1 MTIKDELIDY
11 AHDCITGKILSGEK
25 HIWAC
30 KRFLLD
36 LDRVGTVDFPYIWDD
51 NEAKKI
57 VSWFGY
63 LKHTKGILAGQ
74 FIQLT
79 TWQKFSLCQL
89 YGWRH
94 KDTGYKRFKK
104 YFKEVARKNAKSQ
117 EEAGVILYEIA
128 TQSTKNVEIYEGY
141 CAGTK
146 REQSKIIFTE
156 CGNLLKG
163 SPLRSKFKITRDKII
178 HKKTG
183 SFLKPLSK
191 EDGQK
196 GDGTNPAILVLDE
209 YHQHATT
216 EFYDLGIGA
225 NTKESLLMIIT
236 TAGMDLTY
244 PCYTQEYEYCSNI
257 LNPNVDIENDEY
269 FVDICEVDKGDDID
283 NSEIWKKANPL
294 RMTYQN
300 GIDKIKGEYKIAKD
314 IPEKLPA
321 FLTKCLNIWV
331 QQTENGYM
339 DIGKWKA
346 CEVPSIPYNLRG
358 RSVYVGFDMSAKID
372 LTSVSFVIPIQT
384 DATDK
389 QGKKIVKYIVFSHSF
404 VPNKEKLH
412 ERTIKD
418 KAPYEAWE
426 QMGYITVTNTPI
438 VDQSAVMEY
447 VLATCKKNEWEIE
460 TLCFDPANASKMMM
474 ELSDEGY
481 DVEEVYQSH
490 KSLNECTAGFREE
503 VYCGN
508 IIYVYNPV
516 LNFAMKNAVI
526 KTNNGLIK
534 IDKDAT
540 KKKIDPVDATLC
552 GFKLAMYHEFIDVHS
567 TDKWLDSE
575 EW

>member
-1 MTIKDELIDY
+1 MTIKDELINY
-11 AHDCITGKILSGEK
+11 AHECISGKILSGQK

-30 KRFLLD
+30 KRFIKD
-36 LDRVGTVDFPYIWDD
+36 LDRIGTADFPYVW
-51 NEAKKI
+51 NEDEARKI

-63 LKHTKGILAGQ
+63 LKHKKGILAGQ
-74 FIQLT
+74 FIHLT
-79 TWQKFSLCQL
+79 TYQKFSICQL

-94 KDTGYKRFKK
+94 KDTGYKRFSK

-117 EEAGVILYEIA
+117 EEAGVSLYEIS
-128 TQSTKNVEIYEGY
+128 TQSTRNGEIYEGY

-146 REQSKIIFTE
+146 REQSKIIFDE
-156 CGNLLKG
+156 CKNMLKG

-178 HKKTG
+178 HKKTE

-216 EFYDLGIGA
+216 EFYALGMGS

-257 LNPNVDIENDEY
+257 LNPDVDIHNDKY
-269 FVDICEVDKGDDID
+269 FVDICEIDKDDDISD
-283 NSEIWKKANPL
+283 SDVWIKANPI

-300 GIDKIKGEYKIAKD
+300 GIDKIYEEYEIAKEV
-314 IPEKLPA
+314 PEKMPE
-321 FLTKCLNIWV
+321 FLTKCLNVWV
-331 QQTENGYM
+331 QASENGYM
-339 DIGKWKA
+339 DISKWKA
-346 CEVPSIPYNLRG
+346 CEVSSIPYDLRG

-384 DATDK
+384 DETDK
-389 QGKKIVKYIVFSHSF
+389 QGKRIVKYVVFSHSF
-404 VPNKEKLH
+404 VPSKEKLR
-412 ERTIKD
+412 ERTVKD

-426 QMGYITVTNTPI
+426 HMGYITVTNTPI
-438 VDQSAVMEY
+438 VDQGAVIEY
-447 VLATCKKNEWEIE
+447 VLNFCKKNELQIE
-460 TLCFDPANASKMMM
+460 ALCFDPANASKMMM
-474 ELSDEGY
+474 ELSDDGY
-481 DVEEVYQSH
+481 VVEEAYQSH
-490 KSLNECTAGFREE
+490 KSLNECTSGFREE
-503 VYCGN
+503 TYCGN
-508 IIYVYNPV
+508 VMYIYNPV
-516 LNFAMKNAVI
+516 LNFAMKNAII

-540 KKKIDPVDATLC
+540 KKRIDPVDAVLVA
-552 GFKLAMYHEFIDVHS
+552 FKLAMYHEFIDVGA
-567 TDKWLDSE
+567 TDAWLDSK